1 MLQRINNSLY
11 KKIENITSAAKK
23 LLRFHELGDEYQQA
37 VLRLVIV
44 ALTVIFVTTS
54 YKSTAHYVNVMLI
67 TFVALST
74 LIFTHTR
81 LFPKPNQTRLFIVM
95 FGDVLGASVS
105 MYVTSDIGSIFVGIY
120 IWLVIGYGF
129 RFGRKM
135 LIATYITSL
144 AGFLSACLLSD
155 YWHNHMTGFYGLLFT
170 MITIPLYALSLLTKL
185 KAATHKAEAASRAK
199 SEFLSHISHEIR
211 TPLNGIVGASS
222 LIDASSL
229 DKNNAALFN
238 VMRASSSVL
247 LDLVN
252 NVLDLSKIESGKT
265 LARTEDFYL
274 HNLVLTT
281 VHLFESQVA
290 QKNVT
295 IEYDI
300 SKDSPEALHGD
311 LQHTKQVLINL
322 VGNAVKFTES
332 GTVKIYVST
341 LDQDTKNARM
351 RFEVIDSGIGIAQD
365 SLGKIFESFT
375 QAEESIRY
383 KFGGTGLGTTISKN
397 LVELMGGK
405 IGAESQLGVGSTFW
419 FELPLKKI
427 NSESP
432 FANTVSSEVIPFKK
446 FDIAPKKN
454 AYRILVAED
463 NDTNI
468 LIISQMLQLS
478 NHQFDVVKNGE
489 LALDKLQ
496 DNEYDLMILDCN
508 MPVMGGLEALKIYQA
523 INVGLP
529 QIPAIILS
537 ADATEQTVAEFEEVG
552 IAAYLSKPI
561 MIDLL
566 NSTIEEV
573 ATKSNKKPLAQ
584 AATVVQF
591 DASKRAAENDVAT
604 QTAQLQN
611 ALLDIERLHELSA
624 ISANTHFVKDLI
636 EGFVVDTDLN
646 FSLLKQ
652 HVKNHAFIQINNTGH
667 AIAGSATNMGANK
680 LSKIC
685 VKLND
690 ITPDEH
696 AIVDKL
702 FAEAEVTYASTKE
715 ALAMYLSQLQA
726 MQNSAQMV

>member
-1 MLQRINNSLY
+1 MKNYDNSIIY
-11 KKIENITSAAKK
+11 VENKVS
-23 LLRFHELGDEYQQA
+23 LLKNISQKFKNDEFQQA
-37 VLRLVIV
+37 VARIV
-44 ALTVIFVTTS
+44 MNALT
-54 YKSTAHYVNVMLI
+54 
-67 TFVALST
+67 LS
-74 LIFTHTR
+74 
-81 LFPKPNQTRLFIVM
+81 IVF
-95 FGDVLGASVS
+95 FGDHKASTIVKELVFGHTLFSIALLAHIYLFSQQNKKRQFFS
-105 MYVTSDIGSIFVGIY
+105 MIMDIAATSLTIYLTNDIGGLFVGVY
-120 IWLVIGYGF
+120 LWLIIGYGLRYG
-129 RFGRKM
+129 RFFMVTSHFASILSFIAIYMVSSYWKQNLADYFSLL
-135 LIATYITSL
+135 LILI
-144 AGFLSACLLSD
+144 
-155 YWHNHMTGFYGLLFT
+155 
-170 MITIPLYALSLLTKL
+170 IIPIYALSLLGRLQLATK
-185 KAATHKAEAASRAK
+185 KAEAASRAK

-265 LARTEDFYL
+265 ITRTEDFYL

-290 QKNVT
+290 QKNVA

-332 GTVKIYVST
+332 GTVKIHVST
-341 LDQDTKNARM
+341 LDQDTENARM

-446 FDIAPKKN
+446 FEMVPKKN

-478 NHQFDVVKNGE
+478 HHQFDIVKNGE

-537 ADATEQTVAEFEEVG
+537 ADATEQTVADFEEVG

-561 MIDLL
+561 MLDLL

-573 ATKSNKKPLAQ
+573 ASKSNKLPLVQ

-591 DASKRAAENDVAT
+591 DATKRAVENNAAT
-604 QTAQLQN
+604 QAAQSQN
-611 ALLDIERLHELSA
+611 ALVDIDRLHELSA
-624 ISANTHFVKDLI
+624 ISPNAYFVKELV
-636 EGFVVDTDLN
+636 EGFIIDTDLN

-652 HVKNHAFIQINNTGH
+652 HVKNRAFIQINNTGH

-696 AIVDKL
+696 AVVDKL
-702 FAEAEVTYASTKE
+702 LAEAETTYASTKE
-715 ALAMYLSQLQA
+715 ALAVYVTQVQA
-726 MQNSAQMV
+726 VQTSAQMV